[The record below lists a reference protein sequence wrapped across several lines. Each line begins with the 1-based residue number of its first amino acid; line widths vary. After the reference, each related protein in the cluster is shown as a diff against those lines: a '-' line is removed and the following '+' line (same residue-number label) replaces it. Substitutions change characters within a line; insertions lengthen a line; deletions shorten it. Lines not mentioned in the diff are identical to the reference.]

1 MQKSNAKNVAMKT
14 ILKIFVS
21 VSVIFA
27 SFSHPLFSQIKE
39 GTAMRYLVEEGDTT
53 YIDDLPSPYIFYRP
67 RNKGEIKEW
76 RKYYRTI
83 YNFKK
88 VYPYALKAKEIIA
101 DADSTLACSGF
112 NSREREKYLKQ
123 YEKRLFKEFEKPLRS
138 MTVSQGRL
146 LLKLLDRELGRT
158 SYYVIKN
165 YRGGAA
171 AGFWQGIAR
180 IFGSDLKKPY
190 DKYGEDKFIEE
201 LVVLYQQ
208 GGFDYLYSSLF
219 WK

>member
-39 GTAMRYLVEEGDTT
+39 GTAMRYFVEEGDTT

-67 RNKGEIKEW
+67 RNKGEIKKW

-123 YEKRLFKEFEKPLRS
+123 YEKRLFKEFEKPLRG